1 MMEDKG
7 EIKKMWIRSYNSA
20 KMEDKDFAGEFY
32 AMVNPENYTI
42 DLKMETK
49 GGQGQGTSGKQQKF
63 SFKQPEE
70 FTFEFLFDNTGIIDG
85 KPKKAG
91 IADDLKK
98 LQDMAFKLDGKV
110 HEPRH
115 IHLIWGTLDFKGRIT
130 GMTINYKLFNPDGS
144 PIRATVKVTIKKS
157 IEEKER
163 TAEERKS
170 SPDLTHRRI
179 IRRGESL
186 PWLCN
191 IIYGDPKYYIQV
203 ARANHISDF
212 RNIKEGTEIFFPAF
226 AKNEQ

>member
-1 MMEDKG
+1 MENKG

-63 SFKQPEE
+63 AFKQPEE

-85 KPKKAG
+85 KPKKEG
-91 IADDLKK
+91 ITDDLKK
-98 LQDMAFKLDGKV
+98 LQDLAFKLDGKV

-179 IRRGESL
+179 LKKGESL

-203 ARANHISDF
+203 ARANNISNF
-212 RNIKEGTEIFFPAF
+212 RNIIEGTEIFFPSF
-226 AKNEQ
+226 SRYE

>member
-1 MMEDKG
+1 MMENKG

-63 SFKQPEE
+63 AFKQPEE

-85 KPKKAG
+85 KPKKEG
-91 IADDLKK
+91 ITDDLKK
-98 LQDMAFKLDGKV
+98 LQDLAFKLDGKV

-179 IRRGESL
+179 LKKGESL

-203 ARANHISDF
+203 ARANNISNF
-212 RNIKEGTEIFFPAF
+212 RNIIEGTEIFFPSF
-226 AKNEQ
+226 SRYE

>member
-1 MMEDKG
+1 MAGDKG
-7 EIKKMWIRSYNSA
+7 EVKKMWIRSYNSA
-20 KMEDKDFAGEFY
+20 KMEEKDFAGEFY
-32 AMVNPENYTI
+32 AMVNPETYTV
-42 DLKMETK
+42 DLKMEVK

-70 FTFEFLFDNTGIIDG
+70 FTFEFLFDNTGIING
-85 KPKKAG
+85 KPKPDG
-91 IADDLKK
+91 IGDDLKN
-98 LQDMAFKLDGKV
+98 LQDLAFNLDGKV

-115 IHLIWGTLDFKGRIT
+115 VHVIWGTFDFKGRVT

-157 IEEKER
+157 DEEKER
-163 TAEERKS
+163 TAKERKS

-179 IRRGESL
+179 LKKGESL

-203 ARANHISDF
+203 AQANNISNF
-212 RNIKEGTEIFFPAF
+212 RKIEAGTEIYFPPF
-226 AKNEQ
+226 DKSK

>member
-1 MMEDKG
+1 MANPG

-20 KMEDKDFAGEFY
+20 AMDDKDFVGEFY
-32 AMVNPENYTI
+32 ALVNPETYSV

-63 SFKQPEE
+63 TFKQPEE

-85 KPKKAG
+85 KPKPEG
-91 IADDLKK
+91 ITEDLKK

-115 IHLIWGTLDFKGRIT
+115 VHVFWGTFDFKGRIT
-130 GMTINYKLFNPDGS
+130 AMTINYKLFNPDGS

-157 IEEKER
+157 EEEKER
-163 TAEERKS
+163 TARERKS

-179 IRRGESL
+179 FKKGESL

-191 IIYGDPKYYIQV
+191 EIYGDPKYYIQV
-203 ARANHISDF
+203 ARVNGIANF
-212 RNIKEGTEIFFPAF
+212 RRIPEGSEIYFPPFDRTA
-226 AKNEQ
+226 